1 MGRPRPNTKRFG
13 RKAGG
18 LSELTRYFE
27 DFRVGDR
34 FETPGITL
42 TRSEIIDFAMRYD
55 PQPIHMDVVA
65 AEAGPYG
72 GLIASG
78 FQTLALTFRLFFQRG
93 WFQDSSL
100 GSPGIDEVRWLKP
113 VYPGDT
119 IHAVIHVQEARP
131 SKSDPGRG
139 VLVFRYDTYNQ
150 NDEVVMT
157 YRAPSLSRR
166 RPTG

>member
-1 MGRPRPNTKRFG
+1 MSG
-13 RKAGG
+13 
-18 LSELTRYFE
+18 LTRYFE
-27 DFRVGDR
+27 DFQVGDR

-42 TRSEIIDFAMRYD
+42 TRAQIIEFAMRYD

-78 FQTLALTFRLFFQRG
+78 FQTLVLTFRLFYQRG

-100 GSPGIDEVRWLKP
+100 GGPGLDELRWLKP

-119 IHAVIHVQEARP
+119 IRALIKVADARP
-131 SKSDPGRG
+131 SNSDPGRG
-139 VLVFRYDTYNQ
+139 VLIFHYDTYNQ

-157 YRAPSLSRR
+157 YRAPSLIRR

>member
-1 MGRPRPNTKRFG
+1 MR
-13 RKAGG
+13 
-18 LSELTRYFE
+18 ELTRYYE
-27 DFRVGDR
+27 DFQVGDR

-119 IHAVIHVQEARP
+119 IHAVIEVAEARP

-150 NDEVVMT
+150 NDEKVMT
-157 YRAPSLSRR
+157 YRAPSLIRR

>member
-1 MGRPRPNTKRFG
+1 MSG
-13 RKAGG
+13 
-18 LSELTRYFE
+18 LTRYFE
-27 DFRVGDR
+27 DFKVGDR

-55 PQPIHMDVVA
+55 PQPIHMDVPA

-100 GSPGIDEVRWLKP
+100 GAPGINELRWHKP
-113 VYPGDT
+113 VYAGDT
-119 IHAVIHVQEARP
+119 IRAVIEVEEARP
-131 SKSDPGRG
+131 SASNPGRG
-139 VLVFRYDTYNQ
+139 VLLLHWQTYNQ
-150 NDEVVMT
+150 HDEKVMT
-157 YRAPSLSRR
+157 IRAPAFLRR
-166 RPTG
+166 RPTK

>member
-1 MGRPRPNTKRFG
+1 M
-13 RKAGG
+13 
-18 LSELTRYFE
+18 SELTRYFE
-27 DFRVGDR
+27 DFQVGDR

-42 TRSEIIDFAMRYD
+42 TRAQIIEFAMRYD

-65 AEAGPYG
+65 AAAGPYG

-78 FQTLALTFRLFFQRG
+78 FQTLALTFRLFYQRG

-100 GSPGIDEVRWLKP
+100 GGPGLDEVRWLKP

-119 IHAVIHVQEARP
+119 IRAVIQVEAARP
-131 SKSDPGRG
+131 SNSDPGRG

-157 YRAPSLSRR
+157 LRAPAFIRR
-166 RPTG
+166 RPPA